1 MAETRKLTALPRAED
16 VLSRLEKGPL
26 APLYLFYGEEPY
38 LIQQAVTLV
47 CQRMGKGTAV
57 RTFYAG
63 EDSLDLLLEA
73 WGAPSLFATK
83 DVIVLKSA
91 ERLKAADR
99 ERLANEVER
108 RDATQPLIVCG
119 HGRLDLSQK
128 FFERCAKIGV
138 AGEFRPPF
146 ANQVP
151 GWVQR
156 FARAR
161 HVQVTE
167 EAASLLADLV
177 GSDLFALAAELDKL
191 IAFVSPRTL
200 VDAEAVTA
208 CVGDLN
214 TASVFDLADALG
226 QRNQPKAL
234 GLFREVLTDD
244 REAVPVLQA
253 LVSHFRRL
261 WHVKELLAS
270 GMPENQI
277 ERTVN
282 VRGLRLRALLSQS
295 RLFSLTDLRLLFR
308 RMAELDVI
316 FKSMRTSPA
325 ALFDELVF
333 AVCRRSG

>member
-16 VLSRLEKGPL
+16 VLSQLEKGPL

-38 LIQQAVTLV
+38 LIQQAVNLV

-63 EDSLDLLLEA
+63 EDSLDALLEA
-73 WGAPSLFATK
+73 WGVPSLFATK

-119 HGRLDLSQK
+119 NGRLDLSQK
-128 FFERCAKIGV
+128 FFERCAKVGV

-146 ANQVP
+146 ANQMP

-156 FARAR
+156 FARER

-177 GSDLFALAAELDKL
+177 GPDLFALAAEVDKL
-191 IAFVSPRTL
+191 IAFVSPQTL
-200 VDAEAVTA
+200 VEADAVTA
-208 CVGDLN
+208 CVGNLN
-214 TASVFDLADALG
+214 AASVFDLADALG
-226 QRNQPKAL
+226 QRNQQKAL

-244 REAVPVLQA
+244 REALPVLQA

-261 WHVKELLAS
+261 WKVKELLAS
-270 GMPENQI
+270 GMSENQI

-295 RLFSLTDLRLLFR
+295 RLFSSMDLGLLFR

-316 FKSMRTSPA
+316 FKSARTSPA
-325 ALFDELVF
+325 ALFDDLVF

>member
-38 LIQQAVTLV
+38 LIQQAVSLV

-57 RTFYAG
+57 RTFHAG

-73 WGAPSLFATK
+73 WGVPSLFATK

-119 HGRLDLSQK
+119 HGRLDLSYK

-161 HVQVTE
+161 QVQVTE

-177 GSDLFALAAELDKL
+177 GADLFALASELAKL
-191 IAFVSPRTL
+191 IAFIAPRT
-200 VDAEAVTA
+200 VVEIEDVTA
-208 CVGDLN
+208 CVGDVN

-234 GLFREVLTDD
+234 GLFREVLRDD

-261 WHVKELLAS
+261 WQVKELLAS
-270 GMPENQI
+270 GMPELQI
-277 ERTVN
+277 ERAVN
-282 VRGLRLRALLSQS
+282 ARGLRLRALLSQS
-295 RLFSLTDLRLLFR
+295 RLFSATDLRLLFR

-316 FKSMRTSPA
+316 FKSARTSPA

>member
-1 MAETRKLTALPRAED
+1 
-16 VLSRLEKGPL
+16 
-26 APLYLFYGEEPY
+26 
-38 LIQQAVTLV
+38 
-47 CQRMGKGTAV
+47 
-57 RTFYAG
+57 
-63 EDSLDLLLEA
+63 LDALLEA
-73 WGAPSLFATK
+73 WGVPSLFAIK

-119 HGRLDLSQK
+119 NGRLDLTQK
-128 FFERCAKIGV
+128 FFEQCAKIGV

-146 ANQVP
+146 VNQMP

-161 HVQVTE
+161 HIQVTE
-167 EAASLLADLV
+167 EAVSLLADLV
-177 GSDLFALAAELDKL
+177 GPDLFALAAEMDKL
-191 IAFVSPRTL
+191 IAFVSPQTL
-200 VDAEAVTA
+200 VEADAVTA

-261 WHVKELLAS
+261 WKVKELLAG
-270 GMPENQI
+270 GMSENQI
-277 ERTVN
+277 EWTVN

-316 FKSMRTSPA
+316 FKSARTSPA
-325 ALFDELVF
+325 ALFDDLVF

>member
-1 MAETRKLTALPRAED
+1 
-16 VLSRLEKGPL
+16 
-26 APLYLFYGEEPY
+26 
-38 LIQQAVTLV
+38 
-47 CQRMGKGTAV
+47 
-57 RTFYAG
+57 
-63 EDSLDLLLEA
+63 
-73 WGAPSLFATK
+73 
-83 DVIVLKSA
+83 
-91 ERLKAADR
+91 
-99 ERLANEVER
+99 
-108 RDATQPLIVCG
+108 
-119 HGRLDLSQK
+119 
-128 FFERCAKIGV
+128 
-138 AGEFRPPF
+138 
-146 ANQVP
+146 
-151 GWVQR
+151 
-156 FARAR
+156 
-161 HVQVTE
+161 
-167 EAASLLADLV
+167 LLADLV
-177 GSDLFALAAELDKL
+177 GSDLFALAGELDKL

-200 VDAEAVTA
+200 VDADAVTM

-261 WHVKELLAS
+261 WHVKELVAS
-270 GMPENQI
+270 GMPETQI

-295 RLFSLTDLRLLFR
+295 RLFSLTDLRRLFR

-316 FKSMRTSPA
+316 FKSARTSPA

>member
-1 MAETRKLTALPRAED
+1 MAEIRKLTALPRAEE
-16 VLSRLEKGPL
+16 VLSRLEKGPP

-38 LIQQAVTLV
+38 LIQQAVALV
-47 CQRMGKGTAV
+47 CQRMGRDTEV

-63 EDSLDLLLEA
+63 DDSLDALLEA
-73 WGAPSLFATK
+73 WGVPSLFATK

-119 HGRLDLSQK
+119 NGRLDLSQK

-138 AGEFRPPF
+138 AGEFRRPF

-156 FARAR
+156 FARER
-161 HVQVTE
+161 NVQITE
-167 EAASLLADLV
+167 EATSLLADLV
-177 GSDLFALAAELDKL
+177 GADLFALAGEVDKL
-191 IAFVSPRTL
+191 VAFVLPQTL
-200 VDAEAVTA
+200 IEADAVTA
-208 CVGDLN
+208 CVGDLH

-226 QRNQPKAL
+226 QRNQQKAL

-253 LVSHFRRL
+253 LVGHFRRL

-270 GMPENQI
+270 GMSEPQI

-282 VRGLRLRALLSQS
+282 VRGSRLRTLLSQS

-316 FKSMRTSPA
+316 FKSARTSPA